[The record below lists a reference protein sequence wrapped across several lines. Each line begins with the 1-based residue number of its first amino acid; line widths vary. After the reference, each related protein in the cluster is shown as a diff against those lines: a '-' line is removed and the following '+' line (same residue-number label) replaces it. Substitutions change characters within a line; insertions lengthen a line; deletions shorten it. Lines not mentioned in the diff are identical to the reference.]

1 MLYFSPKFYYSSFG
15 ACRSLTGKKSEGH
28 RVKIS
33 IAIGTLALVSSF
45 ALADTI
51 QENGGSPTFVN
62 VPANLTT
69 GLGTGVP
76 YWDNVSGDG
85 VNKNIGYFLTASGG
99 FTGGTQYS
107 PNQYLAASSGSPD
120 APASFNLVHTT
131 NSLILSLIGVTT
143 GNTTDVFG
151 LYDASKTG
159 AQAIASEVA
168 VYGPGTLT
176 VGTTSTKNALGFTSI
191 GFYLTDSAGATWFSN
206 ASQNVNGSTG
216 EAAGHQHFSIFTTGT
231 DPNTFY
237 VGVEDWITNSGE
249 GVNGDYN
256 DIVIKINADAV
267 PEPATFGMLGAGLLA
282 LGVARYR
289 TRKSR
294 A

>member
-1 MLYFSPKFYYSSFG
+1 MKTIVAMAAVALMSG
-15 ACRSLTGKKSEGH
+15 
-28 RVKIS
+28 
-33 IAIGTLALVSSF
+33 LAMG
-45 ALADTI
+45 DTI
-51 QENGGSPTFVN
+51 SENGGSPTFTN
-62 VPANLTT
+62 VPANLAT
-69 GLGTGVP
+69 GLGTGTP
-76 YWDNVSGDG
+76 FWDNVSGDG

-99 FTGGTQYS
+99 FSGGTNYS
-107 PNQYLAASSGSPD
+107 PSQYLAASSGSPD
-120 APASFNLVHTT
+120 VPASFNLVHST

-143 GNTTDVFG
+143 GNTTDIFG

-159 AQAIASEVA
+159 AAAISSEVA

-176 VGTTSTKNALGFTSI
+176 VGTNSTQNALGFSNI

-216 EAAGHQHFSIFTTGT
+216 DAAGHQHFAIFTTGT

-237 VGVEDWITNSGE
+237 VGVEDWIANSGE

-256 DIVIKINADAV
+256 DIIIRINADQVV
-267 PEPATFGMLGAGLLA
+267 PEPATFGMLGMGLLG
-282 LGVARYR
+282 LGIARYR
-289 TRKSR
+289 TRKNR

>member
-1 MLYFSPKFYYSSFG
+1 MKTF
-15 ACRSLTGKKSEGH
+15 
-28 RVKIS
+28 
-33 IAIGTLALVSSF
+33 IAIGAMALLSGLAMG
-45 ALADTI
+45 DTI
-51 QENGGSPTFVN
+51 AENGGSPTFTN
-62 VPANLTT
+62 VPANLAT
-69 GLGTGVP
+69 GLGTGTP

-85 VNKNIGYFLTASGG
+85 ASKNVGYFLTASGG
-99 FTGGTQYS
+99 FSGGTQYS

-120 APASFNLVHTT
+120 VPASFNLVHTT

-151 LYDASKTG
+151 IYDASKTG
-159 AQAIASEVA
+159 AQAISSELSVF
-168 VYGPGTLT
+168 GPGALT
-176 VGTTSTKNALGFTSI
+176 VGTAVDKSAAGFGSI
-191 GFYLTDSAGATWFSN
+191 GFFLTDSAGATWFSN

-216 EAAGHQHFSIFTTGT
+216 DAAGHQHFAIFTTGT

>member
-1 MLYFSPKFYYSSFG
+1 
-15 ACRSLTGKKSEGH
+15 
-28 RVKIS
+28 VKIL
-33 IAIGTLALVSSF
+33 IAMGALTLVSGF

-51 QENGGSPTFVN
+51 QENGGSPTFTN

-85 VNKNIGYFLTASGG
+85 VNKNIGYFLTATGG
-99 FTGGTQYS
+99 FAGGTNFN
-107 PNQYLAASSGSPD
+107 PNQYLSAATTPD

-143 GNTTDVFG
+143 GNTSDIFG

-159 AQAIASEVA
+159 AAAISSEVA

-176 VGTTSTKNALGFTSI
+176 VGTNSTKNALGFTSI

-216 EAAGHQHFSIFTTGT
+216 EAAGHQHFSIFTTGS

-249 GVNGDYN
+249 GINGDYN
-256 DIVIKINADAV
+256 DIIIKINADQVV
-267 PEPATFGMLGAGLLA
+267 PEPATFGMLGIGLLG
-282 LGVARYR
+282 LGAARYR
-289 TRKSR
+289 ARKNR